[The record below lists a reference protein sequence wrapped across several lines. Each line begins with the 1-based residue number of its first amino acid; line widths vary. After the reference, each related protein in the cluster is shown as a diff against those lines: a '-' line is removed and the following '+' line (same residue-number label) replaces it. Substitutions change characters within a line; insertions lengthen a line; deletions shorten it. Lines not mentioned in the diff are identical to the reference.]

1 MAGGFWGGFGR
12 AMESNEQ
19 QRNVENERSDRQ
31 AEIDKRDAR
40 EKILDSRYTAEWD
53 NTLAQQKA
61 ARDADAAALKL
72 DADRDKRDY
81 NFKVAENIGSLVPA
95 GGVPASG
102 AGDNKTPSGGT
113 SPQALKSTLLQ
124 LVTYGAQD
132 QHLLDLAGG
141 GNANAAKA
149 LSTYEELQK
158 IAEENGD
165 NIDVNDFLAS
175 AITTTAPGEE
185 VDLYAMAEMAGIS
198 REDVDSQAGLK
209 AMLAKQLARP
219 DLNTIRFEYQYVE
232 PMGVDE
238 YDKITKRVND
248 NLDQELAF
256 RQNNLRIE
264 AEETGVDN
272 SAKLRKL
279 DEARAQLADN
289 NPTNAFM
296 EVGVEAIKPFLN
308 NKQFMNT
315 DMGGTVE
322 RVKQQWIAEQEA
334 AGADT
339 RSAYTPDPVVLDQ
352 YGITEEDIPVFNTE
366 WHSDENIE
374 EYLAASPDTPY
385 IIVDGE
391 LLPNSNVTGAT
402 DGPADAIAPADPTM
416 PDDPTEAPAGLGG
429 PEAGSPADRRAGLD
443 RGNAREVPDDR
454 ISSVGSQG
462 RQRGEGDGEVS
473 VPFPFRSTTAEE
485 VAARP
490 QKEDRRRTSE
500 EAPTGQA
507 QPGSRPQDFSGIE
520 GEFRNNVPQSEGG
533 TIPNAA
539 IQEEDGQMLLDY
551 IRDGST
557 PPEMLDAM
565 AEEFKQTYGEQ
576 ALFDLMAT
584 LN

>member
-72 DADRDKRDY
+72 DADRDRRDY
-81 NFKVAENIGSLVPA
+81 NLKAVEAAGSLT
-95 GGVPASG
+95 GVPVKSSG
-102 AGDNKTPSGGT
+102 TNSTTTNTGGT
-113 SPQALKSTLLQ
+113 TKQDLESTLLQ

-141 GNANAAKA
+141 GNAVAAKA
-149 LSTYEELQK
+149 LTSYQELQK
-158 IAEENGD
+158 IAEDNGD
-165 NIDVNDFLAS
+165 NIDVNEYLAT

-185 VDLYAMAEMAGIS
+185 VDLYAMADMLGIS
-198 REDVDSQAGLK
+198 QEDLDTQGGLK
-209 AMLAKQLARP
+209 AALARQLARP
-219 DLNTIRFEYQYVE
+219 DISTVRFEYQYVE
-232 PMGVDE
+232 PMEPTE
-238 YDKITKRVND
+238 YNPIIDRINANLNEELSGKIGMLQREED
-248 NLDQELAF
+248 
-256 RQNNLRIE
+256 
-264 AEETGVDN
+264 ETGKDN
-272 SAKLRKL
+272 TVEIGLLS
-279 DEARAQLADN
+279 DARDQLKEGDSF
-289 NPTNAFM
+289 NAFKEIGIDAIRPWLEDASFM
-296 EVGVEAIKPFLN
+296 KTNVGGAI
-308 NKQFMNT
+308 
-315 DMGGTVE
+315 E
-322 RVKQQWIAEQEA
+322 RVKDQYRSEM
-334 AGADT
+334 GAVD
-339 RSAYTPDPVVLDQ
+339 SAYSTDPAIMEQ
-352 YGITEEDIPVFNTE
+352 YGITEADIPQFNTE
-366 WHSDENIE
+366 WHTDENID

-391 LLPNSNVTGAT
+391 LLPNSNVVAPTASGAT
-402 DGPADAIAPADPTM
+402 DAPADAIAPADPTM
-416 PDDPTEAPAGLGG
+416 PADPEAPAGLGG

-462 RQRGEGDGEVS
+462 RQRGAGDGEVS

-485 VAARP
+485 VAGRP
-490 QKEDRRRTSE
+490 QKEDRRRIPE

-551 IRDGST
+551 IKDGST